1 MSNTLYLFIKSYIL
15 DILIATPNRL
25 VYLLQQEPPAVE
37 LNK

>member
-1 MSNTLYLFIKSYIL
+1 MSIMPFCFFVFK

-25 VYLLQQEPPAVE
+25 VFLLQQEPPAVE